1 MKTHLNDYY
10 LLGIFIRIMA
20 GGFSCIIGV
29 MIPVLIG
36 LILFALDVPDWII
49 SPLMYGGMA
58 IFGIIFFTAGFERTK
73 FVHKF
78 FH

>member
-1 MKTHLNDYY
+1 MKTHLSEYY

-20 GGFSCIIGV
+20 GGISCIVGV

-36 LILFALDVPDWII
+36 FILFIFGVPNRVIDV
-49 SPLMYGGMA
+49 LMAIGML